1 MWRPGRG
8 APPRQRAILCATS
21 PIPPETLALAIG
33 LLTLLAVAFGRV
45 PGVDL
50 SRAVLA
56 LAGAVALVVAGAT
69 DLSSALR
76 HVDGEVLV
84 LLFGLMV
91 VNAALTEAGAFRLL
105 AGLVARGT
113 IGPRRLLAGLVFVSG
128 TLSAL
133 FLNDTV
139 ALMLTPLV
147 IRSARRLDLPP
158 LPYLL
163 GLALAVNAG
172 SVATVTGNPQNVL
185 VAVAADIGYGAF
197 ALRLVP
203 VALLSLAVVF
213 GVVALAFRT
222 QLSGARREPA
232 RRPEVEL
239 PLVRPGPL
247 FLAGSAAVG
256 MLLAFVLGAP
266 VALAAVAAGTVVLL
280 GRGRASGNLLRRVD
294 YALLVLFAALFVVV
308 GVMADTGVPQRWLL
322 SWLPTSGS
330 DLEVVGFTGL
340 VTAAL
345 STVVS
350 NVPAVLMLLPA
361 TGLEAGGTALLTA
374 ASGVGKQTL
383 ALTLAMAS
391 TLAGNLTLVASIAN
405 LIVAEGARRLKV
417 ELSFWDYLRVGV
429 PVTLVT
435 LMVGTL
441 WLAFVAPG

>member
-1 MWRPGRG
+1 MWRRGRG
-8 APPRQRAILCATS
+8 APARQRGKLCLTPS
-21 PIPPETLALAIG
+21 ISSDTLSLVIG

-56 LAGAVALVVAGAT
+56 LAGAVALVVCGAT
-69 DLSSALR
+69 DLPSALR

-105 AGLVARGT
+105 TGLVARGT
-113 IGPRRLLAGLVFVSG
+113 IGPRRLLAGLVLTCG

-147 IRSARRLDLPP
+147 IRSARRLRLPP

-197 ALRLVP
+197 ALRLAP
-203 VALLSLAVVF
+203 VALMSLAVVF
-213 GVVALAFRT
+213 GVVALTFRS
-222 QLSGARREPA
+222 QLSGGRSGPA
-232 RRPEVEL
+232 QQAQVEL
-239 PLVRPGPL
+239 PQVRAGPL
-247 FLAGSAAVG
+247 VLAGSAALG
-256 MLLAFVLGAP
+256 MLVAFVLGAP
-266 VALAAVAAGTVVLL
+266 VALAAVTAATLVLL

-308 GVMADTGVPQRWLL
+308 GVMADTGVPQRWLQA
-322 SWLPTSGS
+322 WLPTSGP
-330 DLEVVGFTGL
+330 DLRIVGLTGL

-361 TGLEAGGTALLTA
+361 TGLESGGPSVLTA
-374 ASGVGKQTL
+374 AAGIDKQTL

-417 ELSFWDYLRVGV
+417 ELGFWTYLKVGV
-429 PVTLVT
+429 PVTVVT
-435 LMVGTL
+435 LVLGTL
-441 WLAFVAPG
+441 WLAFVAPD

>member
-1 MWRPGRG
+1 M
-8 APPRQRAILCATS
+8 
-21 PIPPETLALAIG
+21 
-33 LLTLLAVAFGRV
+33 AFGRV
-45 PGVDL
+45 PGVNL

-56 LAGAVALVVAGAT
+56 LAGAAALLVVGAT
-69 DLSSALR
+69 DLPAALR

-84 LLFGLMV
+84 LLFGLMI
-91 VNAALTEAGAFRLL
+91 VNAALSEAGAFRLL

-113 IGPRRLLAGLVFVSG
+113 LGPRRLLAGLVFASG

-147 IRSARRLDLPP
+147 IRSARRLKLPP

-203 VALLSLAVVF
+203 VALASLAVVF
-213 GVVALAFRT
+213 AVIALLFRAE
-222 QLSGARREPA
+222 LSSAGAQPRRQ
-232 RRPEVEL
+232 PEVEL
-239 PLVRPGPL
+239 PEVRVGPL
-247 FLAGSAAVG
+247 LLAGSAALG
-256 MLLAFVLGAP
+256 MLVAFVLGAP
-266 VALAAVAAGTVVLL
+266 VALAAVTAGTLVLL
-280 GRGRASGNLLRRVD
+280 GRGRASGTLLRRVD

-308 GVMADTGVPQRWLL
+308 GVMADTGAPQRWLL
-322 SWLPTSGS
+322 AWLPTAGS
-330 DLEVVGFTGL
+330 DLEVVGLTGL
-340 VTAAL
+340 VAAAL

-361 TGLEAGGTALLTA
+361 TGLETGGPSLLTA
-374 ASGVGKQTL
+374 ATGVGAQTL

-417 ELSFWDYLRVGV
+417 ELGFWAYLRAGV

-435 LMVGTL
+435 LVLGTL

>member
-1 MWRPGRG
+1 M
-8 APPRQRAILCATS
+8 
-21 PIPPETLALAIG
+21 
-33 LLTLLAVAFGRV
+33 AFGRV
-45 PGVDL
+45 PGVNL

-56 LAGAVALVVAGAT
+56 LAGAAALLVVGAT
-69 DLSSALR
+69 DLPAALR

-84 LLFGLMV
+84 LLFGLMI
-91 VNAALTEAGAFRLL
+91 VNAALSEAGAFRLL

-113 IGPRRLLAGLVFVSG
+113 LGPRRLLAGLVFASG

-147 IRSARRLDLPP
+147 IRSARRLKLPP

-197 ALRLVP
+197 ALRMVP
-203 VALLSLAVVF
+203 VALASLAVVF
-213 GVVALAFRT
+213 AVIALLFRAE
-222 QLSGARREPA
+222 LSSAGAQPRRQ
-232 RRPEVEL
+232 PEVEL
-239 PLVRPGPL
+239 PEVRVGPL
-247 FLAGSAAVG
+247 LLAGSAALG
-256 MLLAFVLGAP
+256 MLVAFVLGAP
-266 VALAAVAAGTVVLL
+266 VALAAVTAGTLVLL
-280 GRGRASGNLLRRVD
+280 GRGRASGTLLRRVD

-308 GVMADTGVPQRWLL
+308 GVMADTGAPQRWLL
-322 SWLPTSGS
+322 AWLPTAGS
-330 DLEVVGFTGL
+330 DLEVVGLTGL
-340 VTAAL
+340 VAAAL

-361 TGLEAGGTALLTA
+361 TGLETGGPSLLTA
-374 ASGVGKQTL
+374 ATGVGAQTL

-417 ELSFWDYLRVGV
+417 ELGFWAYLRAGV

-435 LMVGTL
+435 LVLGTL

>member
-1 MWRPGRG
+1 
-8 APPRQRAILCATS
+8 
-21 PIPPETLALAIG
+21 
-33 LLTLLAVAFGRV
+33 VAFGRV
-45 PGVDL
+45 PGVNL

-56 LAGAVALVVAGAT
+56 LAGAAALLVVGAT
-69 DLSSALR
+69 DLPAALR

-84 LLFGLMV
+84 LLFGLMI
-91 VNAALTEAGAFRLL
+91 VNAALSEAGAFRLL

-113 IGPRRLLAGLVFVSG
+113 LGPRRLLAGLVFASG

-147 IRSARRLDLPP
+147 IRSARRLKLPP

-203 VALLSLAVVF
+203 VALASLAVVF
-213 GVVALAFRT
+213 AVIALLFRAE
-222 QLSGARREPA
+222 LSSAGAQPRRQ
-232 RRPEVEL
+232 PEVEL
-239 PLVRPGPL
+239 PEVRVGPL
-247 FLAGSAAVG
+247 LLAGSAALG
-256 MLLAFVLGAP
+256 MLVAFVLGAP
-266 VALAAVAAGTVVLL
+266 VALAAVTAGTLVLL
-280 GRGRASGNLLRRVD
+280 GRGRASGTLLRRVD

-308 GVMADTGVPQRWLL
+308 GVMADTGAPQRWLL
-322 SWLPTSGS
+322 AWLPTAGS
-330 DLEVVGFTGL
+330 DLEVVGLTGL
-340 VTAAL
+340 VAAAL

-361 TGLEAGGTALLTA
+361 TGLETGGPSLLTA
-374 ASGVGKQTL
+374 ATGVGAQTL

-417 ELSFWDYLRVGV
+417 ELGFWAYLRAGV

-435 LMVGTL
+435 LVLGTL